1 MFCGA
6 GFCGA
11 GCGEDPPAGGGA
23 PEGGGVEGL
32 AERGRQVGDRILAE
46 FDLDLETLRKEL
58 EEKGEVIRQRL
69 GEIVEDVEEAVAD
82 TVLTARV
89 RGVLLQDPDIPSL
102 VIGVA
107 SRQGD
112 VTLTGKV
119 REIEHIQRALELTL
133 AVPGVKRVRSRLIL
147 LEAGPPPKPPGA
159 TEQKK

>member
-1 MFCGA
+1 
-6 GFCGA
+6 
-11 GCGEDPPAGGGA
+11 
-23 PEGGGVEGL
+23 
-32 AERGRQVGDRILAE
+32 
-46 FDLDLETLRKEL
+46 
-58 EEKGEVIRQRL
+58 VIRQRL